1 MSTPSVQSDIYPPE
15 LRYRASGSSTGIAAM
30 VLAIV
35 VVLSL
40 AAHAALAWWLGVQPI
55 GYVNISDMLAVRE
68 PVRIKRATSDFM
80 LTPPAEQGAVTQA
93 VDLSMVSEAL
103 LEEKSAL
110 PQEAP
115 SLETV
120 MREVDP
126 LEDAGQPEPAKIEP
140 TLFEVSQDSLAL
152 LQIGKPAELEVAMGQ
167 GGFGEGLGRG
177 EGTPRRGA
185 EASSELLRQA
195 GLSDARVPEPLA
207 IESPKVTLP
216 EPKVVEQMVDIPL
229 SATPM
234 DFAAMGLKG
243 TEQLEIPEHLDDDF
257 DYVVT
262 RQPGAMGEAGYF
274 KVEIVPKRSLRR
286 LETMPKDVVF
296 IIDTSAS
303 IPQDWVEQMV
313 AGVKFALGSLNP
325 GDRFNIM
332 MFSEQPRLFS
342 ESIQPATQANF
353 ERALRF
359 LDDAA
364 SSGATDVNAALSRLL
379 TRDLNQQRVYNLV
392 LLSDGLPTRG
402 VMDTRDLIN
411 IITRDND
418 LNASIYCVGI
428 GPRANRELLDFLA
441 YRNKGFSVFVE
452 DRRRV
457 ATEIREL
464 MSRLRFP
471 LIKDV
476 AFNVAGLDASTVF
489 PKDLPNIHQNERF
502 AIYGRYLQPDTFTI
516 RMTGQT
522 AGGKPVDFS
531 FTRSLN
537 EAMLSRMPLNRDWAF
552 WKLHHLYSEIIRQGQ
567 TPALM
572 RQIEEL
578 KRRYGVK
585 TLY

>member
-1 MSTPSVQSDIYPPE
+1 MSDSSAQFDSNTAEAPIRMV
-15 LRYRASGSSTGIAAM
+15 ASGNGVAA
-30 VLAIV
+30 VALVFV
-35 VVLSL
+35 VVVSV
-40 AAHAALAWWLGVQPI
+40 AIHAALAWWLGLQPI
-55 GYVNISDMLAVRE
+55 GYVNVSDMLAVRE

-80 LTPPAEQGAVTQA
+80 VTPPAEQGSGSEPI
-93 VDLSMVSEAL
+93 DLSVVSEAL
-103 LEEKSAL
+103 LEEKTAL

-115 SLETV
+115 SPETP

-126 LEDAGQPEPAKIEP
+126 QEQAGQPETAKFEP
-140 TLFEVSQDSLAL
+140 TLFEVSQESLSL
-152 LQIGKPAELEVAMGQ
+152 LQIGKPAELEVSTGQ

-177 EGTPRRGA
+177 DTSAGTGA
-185 EASSELLRQA
+185 ATSSKLLQQA
-195 GLSDARVPEPLA
+195 GLSGARVPEPLA
-207 IESPKVTLP
+207 IEPPKLTLP
-216 EPKVVEQMVDIPL
+216 EPRVVEKMVDLPL
-229 SATPM
+229 VATPM

-262 RQPGAMGEAGYF
+262 RQPGRVGEAGYF

-303 IPQDWVEQMV
+303 IPQTWVEQMV

-332 MFSEQPRLFS
+332 MFSERPRLFS
-342 ESIQPATQANF
+342 EQIQPATQANF
-353 ERALRF
+353 ERALKF

-392 LLSDGLPTRG
+392 LLSDGRPTRG

-418 LNASIYCVGI
+418 LNSSIYCVGI
-428 GPRANRELLDFLA
+428 GPQANRELLDFLA
-441 YRNKGFSVFVE
+441 YRNKGFSVFVD

-476 AFNVAGLDASTVF
+476 AFNVAGLDAATVF

-502 AIYGRYLQPDTFTI
+502 AIYGRYPQPQTFTI
-516 RMTGQT
+516 RMTGRT
-522 AGGKPVDFS
+522 AGGKAVDFS
-531 FTRSLN
+531 FSRSLN
-537 EAMLSRMPLNRDWAF
+537 DAPLTVTPIDRDWAF

-567 TPALM
+567 TTPLM
-572 RQIEEL
+572 QQIEEL
-578 KRRYGVK
+578 KLRYGVK